1 MEQNI
6 RNVNILLKCA
16 DNRNKNETSTFMDG
30 GPLNRGWGPDLMACL
45 VGLRS
50 HSRLHWSS
58 CSTRTGPKYVGSL
71 VCTESLR
78 MNVGYT
84 NSFSTRFFV
93 NTYDTVRIVLI
104 KIHIILTIV
113 YNTY

>member
-6 RNVNILLKCA
+6 HSVNILLTYS
-16 DNRNKNETSTFMDG
+16 DNSNDDKTLTFMDG
-30 GPLNRGWGPDLMACL
+30 GPLNRGQGPDITACR

-50 HSRLHWSS
+50 HSRSHWGR

-84 NSFSTRFFV
+84 NSFSKCFLS
-93 NTYDTVRIVLI
+93 IP
-104 KIHIILTIV
+104 KILYILYLLKYIS
-113 YNTY
+113 YLQ